1 MMALLRYLLAFVSVG
16 IGGLVRAQAE
26 GSTYDVLDYVD
37 AEEELDE
44 EARDTRE
51 QLGQKLNEIR
61 TMVIRLIDRVRVL
74 EINFIEHCY
83 CQCSNWCIRG
93 C

>member
-37 AEEELDE
+37 
-44 EARDTRE
+44 
-51 QLGQKLNEIR
+51 QLIGS
-61 TMVIRLIDRVRVL
+61 
-74 EINFIEHCY
+74 
-83 CQCSNWCIRG
+83 SNG
-93 C
+93 GMKYTDML